1 MNNLQMS
8 QDTLDQFRAA
18 TLGDAAQPWAL
29 NKATTTGI
37 QQSTGLVWYDL
48 QAPAKNL
55 FPVITPIRNK
65 IPRRSGNGGTATNW
79 KAVTAI
85 NAGSLQ
91 PFVPEGVRQGV
102 VQTTEVDYAASYKGL
117 GLEDFVTMEAN
128 YAAKNLED
136 IRATTAQ
143 RLLYASMIQEE
154 LAFLGANNSV
164 ALGTPTAP
172 TTATAASGGTV
183 AAATYNV
190 IAVALTHQGYGAS
203 SVANG
208 VATLVNVTP
217 ADGGST
223 FAVKQGSSQKSTA
236 TAQITS
242 GSTSTLSASTPVVP
256 GAVAYAWYVGVS
268 GSELLQAITT
278 RNSVMLTALI
288 TGTQNASAITADNS
302 QNTLAY
308 DGLLS
313 QAWKSGSGALITALA
328 TGVPGTGTTL
338 TSDGSGGITEIN
350 TVLQNRWDNYRVSPT
365 AIYLNS
371 QEMNSIKKLSMA
383 NGSAPL
389 VRFAGDFGQA
399 AQGMVAGSAVG
410 SYLNPFT
417 MSGGQVIPLML
428 HPNVPAGTMLFF
440 TDTLPYP
447 ITNIPNVA
455 EYIYRQDWYQME
467 WPQRTRRYE
476 TGVYTDGVLAHYFPP
491 SMAILNNIAPA

>member
-1 MNNLQMS
+1 MS
-8 QDTLDQFRAA
+8 QDTIDQIRKA
-18 TLGDAAQPWAL
+18 TLADAAQPWTL

-85 NAGSLQ
+85 NAGNLQ
-91 PFVPEGVRQGV
+91 PFVPEGVRQGI

-128 YAAKNLED
+128 YAAVNLED

-172 TTATAASGGTV
+172 TTATATTGGTI

-190 IAVALTHQGYGAS
+190 IVVALTLQGYGVS
-203 SVANG
+203 SVAGG
-208 VATLVNVTP
+208 VATSVTVTS
-217 ADGGST
+217 ADGST
-223 FAVKQGSSQKSTA
+223 FAVKQGSSQKSSA
-236 TAQITS
+236 TAQATT
-242 GSTSTLSASTPVVP
+242 GSTSTLSASTPVIP
-256 GAVAYAWYVGVS
+256 GAVAYAWYVGTS
-268 GSELLQAITT
+268 GNEILQAITT
-278 RNSVMLTALI
+278 LNSVKLTALT

-302 QNTLAY
+302 QNALAY

-328 TGVPGTGTTL
+328 TGTPGTGTTL

-350 TVLQNRWDNYRVSPT
+350 TALQNRWDNYRVSPT

-371 QEMNSIKKLSMA
+371 QEMNSIKKLSVA

-389 VRFAGDFGQA
+389 IRYAGDFGQA
-399 AQGMVAGSAVG
+399 AQGLVAGTVVG

-417 MSGGQVIPLML
+417 MSGGQVIPFML
-428 HPNVPAGTMLFF
+428 HPNVPAGTMLFY

-455 EYIYRQDWYQME
+455 EYIFRQDWYQME
-467 WPQRTRRYE
+467 WPMRTRKYE